1 MAKAR
6 EKMPM
11 ALIARARAAWNKD
24 RGGVLLT
31 GQFLKDDKDGSHY
44 RVLVDGG
51 NKRHGKVQWILA
63 RAHGGGYSLDD
74 EGMASAVAA
83 VLGVKCGSG
92 PGEINYDNWGSN
104 WRDVAKAN
112 GWTLLDW
119 DAPAGNI
126 ALIPGDEVAKKIL
139 QEYRDWEEKYG
150 R

>member
-1 MAKAR
+1 
-6 EKMPM
+6 M
-11 ALIARARAAWNKD
+11 ALVARARAAWNKD

-31 GQFLKDDKDGSHY
+31 GQFLKNDKDGSHY

-51 NKRHGKVQWILA
+51 NKYHGKVQWVLA
-63 RAHGGGYSLDD
+63 RANGGGYSLED

-83 VLGVKCGSG
+83 VLGVKCGSD
-92 PGEINYDNWGSN
+92 PCEINYDTWGSN

-119 DAPAGNI
+119 GAPAGNI
-126 ALIPGDEVAKKIL
+126 ALIPSDEVAKKIL
-139 QEYRDWEEKYG
+139 EEYRAWEEKYG